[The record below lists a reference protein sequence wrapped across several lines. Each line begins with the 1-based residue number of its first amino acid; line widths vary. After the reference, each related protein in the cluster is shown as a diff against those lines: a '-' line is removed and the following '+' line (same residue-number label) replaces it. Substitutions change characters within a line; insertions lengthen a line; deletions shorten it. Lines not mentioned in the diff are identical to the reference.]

1 MITINLLPQQT
12 REKTTHFEKDIV
24 FILTFLVLIGAAIFG
39 TNYYISEKIS
49 NLKYSIEQKT
59 ITKAQLEIQL
69 NKINQHLKDIE
80 TLNTRIKMI
89 KDIRLRQG
97 LPVKY
102 IDELVINLPKD
113 KLWIEKFSLN
123 ANGQITLSGVAL
135 DNQSFADYVEK
146 IRASKYI
153 ALVDTQRTSRTTVSG
168 LGLISFDCSV
178 VAQEYFENQDTNG
191 TTNG

>member
-12 REKTTHFEKDIV
+12 RERVTYVEKDIV
-24 FILTFLVLIGAAIFG
+24 FFVLFFMLIGAGIYG
-39 TNYYISEKIS
+39 VNYYISGQIS
-49 NLKYSIEQKT
+49 DLKTVIETKT
-59 ITKAQLEIQL
+59 TIKKQLETQVS
-69 NKINQHLKDIE
+69 KINQALSEIE
-80 TLNTRIKMI
+80 TLNNRIKMI

-102 IDELVINLPKD
+102 IDELIINIPKE

-123 ANGQITLSGVAL
+123 ANGQINLSGVAL

-146 IRASKYI
+146 IRTSKYI
-153 ALVDTQRTSRTTVSG
+153 ARVDTQRTSRTTISG

-178 VAQEYFENQDTNG
+178 TAQEYFESQDTNG